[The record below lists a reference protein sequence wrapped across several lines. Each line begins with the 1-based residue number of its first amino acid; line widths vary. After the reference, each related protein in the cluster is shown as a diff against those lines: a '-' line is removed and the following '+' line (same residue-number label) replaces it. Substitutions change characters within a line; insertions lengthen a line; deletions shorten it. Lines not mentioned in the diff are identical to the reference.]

1 MNLNDEVEAL
11 KRIKLFQTVEPAKL
25 KLLAFASE
33 RAAFDAGKTLFTEG
47 DAADAAYLI
56 LEGAADVIVH
66 SAKGPITV
74 ATLGKDDFVG
84 EIAILC
90 DVPRTA
96 TVRAV
101 SRLETLRIKK
111 DVFFQL
117 LRDVPAMALE
127 IMRELAERLGATT
140 DQLSAAKARLKE
152 AGLD

>member
-11 KRIKLFQTVEPAKL
+11 KRIKLFQTVEPSRL

-33 RAAFDAGKTLFTEG
+33 RAAFEAGKTLFVEG
-47 DAADAAYLI
+47 DSGDAAYLI
-56 LEGAADVIVH
+56 LEGAADVIVN
-66 SAKGPITV
+66 SPKGPITV

-96 TVRAV
+96 TVRAA

-111 DVFFQL
+111 DVFLQL
-117 LRDVPAMALE
+117 MRDLPAMALE

-140 DQLSAAKARLKE
+140 DQLTAARARLKE
-152 AGLD
+152 AGID